1 MSEVAP
7 KYLRNSWYMAAWAS
21 DLGSDLSGVT
31 ICEEPILLFRK
42 TNGDAAAIGGL
53 CPHRFVPLT
62 FGKKIGDDVQ
72 CGYHGMVF
80 DSSGKCVLNPHH
92 GGTISPGMKV
102 PSYPVVERY
111 GIIWLW
117 MGAAEAADAELIP
130 DFSCYDDPAFET
142 LHGVIDMKANY
153 ELITDNLLDLTH
165 GEFVHEG
172 LLSSEAITISK
183 LETLE
188 SGSTVWANR
197 WCPNDRAPPV
207 WGQVLRD
214 VLGLDLDTIVDH
226 WLYMRWD
233 APAHLLLD
241 VGITPLGKTRDDGIW
256 VYAAHH
262 ITPVDATRS
271 LYHWAIVRDH
281 GLGDPA
287 IDAFWRASIDAAF
300 VGQDQPIIE
309 AQQAAIGHR
318 TIEEMRPVGIPADI
332 PGGKARR
339 ALRRL
344 MASEAGGKRPERS
357 IKSLRAILAEG
368 AQSREPVLPA
378 V

>member
-1 MSEVAP
+1 M
-7 KYLRNSWYMAAWAS
+7 
-21 DLGSDLSGVT
+21 T
-31 ICEEPILLFRK
+31 
-42 TNGDAAAIGGL
+42 
-53 CPHRFVPLT
+53 
-62 FGKKIGDDVQ
+62 
-72 CGYHGMVF
+72 
-80 DSSGKCVLNPHH
+80 
-92 GGTISPGMKV
+92 
-102 PSYPVVERY
+102 
-111 GIIWLW
+111 
-117 MGAAEAADAELIP
+117 ELIP
-130 DFSCYDDPAFET
+130 VFSCYDDPAFET

-241 VGITPLGKTRDDGIW
+241 VGITPLGKTREDGIW

-271 LYHWAIVRDH
+271 LYHWAIVRNH

-287 IDAFWRASIDAAF
+287 IGRLLARVDRRGVRRPGSAHHRGATGSDRPSHDRGDAACRHSR
-300 VGQDQPIIE
+300 GYS
-309 AQQAAIGHR
+309 
-318 TIEEMRPVGIPADI
+318 
-332 PGGKARR
+332 RR
-339 ALRRL
+339 
-344 MASEAGGKRPERS
+344 
-357 IKSLRAILAEG
+357 
-368 AQSREPVLPA
+368 
-378 V
+378 